1 MSNNFVILDNLMLM
15 NDLQSFTTK
24 TVIQQS
30 NEKQLEGRKKSRRKI
45 LVSENE

>member
-30 NEKQLEGRKKSRRKI
+30 NEKQLEGRKK
-45 LVSENE
+45 

>member
-15 NDLQSFTTK
+15 IDLQSFTTK

-30 NEKQLEGRKKSRRKI
+30 NEKQLEGRKK
-45 LVSENE
+45 

>member
-24 TVIQQS
+24 TVIQES
-30 NEKQLEGRKKSRRKI
+30 NEKQLEGRKK
-45 LVSENE
+45 